1 MKVPFEVKVTVPC
14 VGELTRVAVRLSP
27 SGSVS
32 FEIIEI
38 APVEVIE
45 TVPPKATFAESF
57 TPTGGSLVG
66 EILMVTVTVFPSEV
80 PSFDL

>member
-1 MKVPFEVKVTVPC
+1 M
-14 VGELTRVAVRLSP
+14 
-27 SGSVS
+27 S